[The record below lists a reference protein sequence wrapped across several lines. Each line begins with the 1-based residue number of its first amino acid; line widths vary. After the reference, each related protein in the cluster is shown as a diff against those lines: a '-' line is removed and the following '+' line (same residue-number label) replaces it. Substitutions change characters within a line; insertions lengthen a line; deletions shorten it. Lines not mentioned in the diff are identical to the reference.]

1 MAPTLK
7 LNYFDMKGRAEAIRL
22 ACAIG
27 GVQFEDVRFER
38 EEWTTKLKAQTP
50 FGQSPTMEIDGKVV
64 SQSTPILRYVAKL
77 ANNGLY
83 PTDAFEA
90 LKVDE
95 YLNVLEDIQGLIR
108 PSFFEQDADKKIA
121 MRKAL
126 IGPDG
131 DMTKMIK
138 ALEKAV
144 SSSGSNGY
152 SVGSKITIADLGIYV
167 HIGWFSSG
175 ILDGFPTDMYTAYP
189 KLQAIHDAVNTHPK
203 VSEWVK
209 AHTK

>member
-7 LNYFDMKGRAEAIRL
+7 LNYFDMKGRAEPIRL

-27 GVQFEDVRFER
+27 GVQFEDVRFAR
-38 EEWTTKLKAQTP
+38 EDWNTKFKAQAP
-50 FGQSPTMEIDGKVV
+50 FGQVPTMEIDGKVV
-64 SQSTPILRYVAKL
+64 SQGTPMLRYVAKL

-83 PTDAFEA
+83 PTDAFDA

-95 YLNVLEDIQGLIR
+95 YLNVLEDIQSLIW
-108 PSFFEQDADKKIA
+108 PSFFAEADKKIA
-121 MRKAL
+121 ARKAL
-126 IGPDG
+126 VGPDG

-144 SSSGSNGY
+144 SASGSNGY
-152 SVGSKITIADLGIYV
+152 SVGGKVTIADLGIYV
-167 HIGWFSSG
+167 QMGWFSSG
-175 ILDGFPTDMYTAYP
+175 TLDGFPTDMYAVYP
-189 KLQAIHDAVNTHPK
+189 KLQAIYDAVNTHPK